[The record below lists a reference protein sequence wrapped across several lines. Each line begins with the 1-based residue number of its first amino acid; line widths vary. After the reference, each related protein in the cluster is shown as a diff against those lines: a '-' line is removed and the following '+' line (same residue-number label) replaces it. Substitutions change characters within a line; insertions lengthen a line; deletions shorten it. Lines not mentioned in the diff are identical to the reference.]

1 LALGRFA
8 RRARVSASSAFDRDP
23 SDPNGRLSFRR
34 SSAKIEQ
41 MFASAL
47 LATTPDRQEGCGLP
61 RIPHDVRSVLTAP
74 ARHPA
79 DLDALTVIAGQ
90 TRLRGEFTPVRTASV
105 HLRPYEY
112 EDKHAVV
119 ELLKALPGLYPGGDE
134 WLDARLDAV
143 AGGVARCTVAFL
155 GSRAV
160 GTTIESAKSARRLKL
175 STIWVDPALRG
186 RGVGTTLLSA
196 AASRWRDE
204 GRDEVYV
211 TSDLDVAPAVFGL
224 VAHFGF
230 EPTAI
235 EWSRYGPRRHE
246 AVFGWTRRH

>member
-1 LALGRFA
+1 M
-8 RRARVSASSAFDRDP
+8 
-23 SDPNGRLSFRR
+23 
-34 SSAKIEQ
+34 IEQ

-47 LATTPDRQEGCGLP
+47 VAPAPDRQEGRGVS
-61 RIPHDVRSVLTAP
+61 RMPHDVRTVLTEST
-74 ARHPA
+74 RRPA
-79 DLDALTVIAGQ
+79 DLDALTLIAAQ
-90 TRLRGEFTPVRTASV
+90 ARLRGEFTPVETAPV
-105 HLRPYEY
+105 QLRPYEC
-112 EDKHAVV
+112 EDKDAVV
-119 ELLKALPGLYPGGDE
+119 ELLKALPDLYPGGDE
-134 WLDARLDAV
+134 WLDARLEAV
-143 AGGVARCTVAFL
+143 VAGVARCTVAFI

-160 GTTIESAKSARRLKL
+160 GTTIESPKSARRLKL

-196 AASRWRDE
+196 AASRWHDE

-211 TSDLDVAPAVFGL
+211 TSDLDVAPAVLGL

-246 AVFGWTRRH
+246 AIFGWTRRH